1 MTPNDHTDTPAPER
15 AFQNGEI
22 QAPYLLF
29 LGDIE
34 DSVSAK
40 MARAVVVWR
49 PDKAV
54 GQLRMTER
62 TVSVGIEDL
71 SIEQACARGA
81 RTLVIGVANAG
92 GKLPAHWHE
101 VMVKALENGMDI
113 ASGMHQRLTDIE
125 GLAALAR
132 KRGAALHDIR
142 HRHPPLEVGN
152 GRARSGI
159 RVLTV
164 GTDCSLGKMFSS
176 LAIHRALEEAGV
188 RARFR
193 ATGQCGVL
201 VAGQGVA
208 IDAVI
213 ADFIAGAVEWLS
225 PACDDDQ
232 WEIIEG
238 QGSLFHPAYAGVS
251 LGLLHGA
258 QPDYLVMCHELGRA
272 HMRHLPERPMPE
284 MAACIEA
291 NLAAARVTNP
301 AVTLAGFSVN
311 TANVD
316 EATARRELKALEARF
331 HVPATD
337 PMRFGIAPVTDALM
351 QGHS

>member
-1 MTPNDHTDTPAPER
+1 MTTPDYRPA
-15 AFQNGEI
+15 EI
-22 QAPYLLF
+22 HAPYLLF

-40 MARAVVVWR
+40 MARAVVTWR

-54 GQLRMTER
+54 GQLRMTGS

-71 SIEQACARGA
+71 SIAEAVARGA
-81 RTLVIGVANAG
+81 RTLVIGVANSG
-92 GKLPAHWHE
+92 GKLPGHWRDVIVEAIRH
-101 VMVKALENGMDI
+101 GMDV
-113 ASGMHQRLTDIE
+113 ASGMHQRLTAIE
-125 GLAALAR
+125 GVNELAR
-132 KRGAALHDIR
+132 DKGVTLHDIR
-142 HRHPPLEVGN
+142 HSHPPLEVGN
-152 GRARSGI
+152 GERRQGT

-176 LAIHRALEEAGV
+176 LAIQRGLEEAGV

-201 VAGQGVA
+201 VAGEGVA

-225 PACDDDQ
+225 PAGDDDQ
-232 WEIIEG
+232 WDIIEG

-258 QPDYLVMCHELGRA
+258 QPDWLVMCHELGRP
-272 HMRHLPERPMPE
+272 HMRHLPGRPMPE
-284 MAACIEA
+284 MSACIEA
-291 NLAAARVTNP
+291 NLWAARVTNP
-301 AVTLAGFSVN
+301 DVRLAGFSVN
-311 TANVD
+311 TSNVD
-316 EATARRELKALEARF
+316 EETARRELKTLEERF
-331 HVPATD
+331 GVPATD
-337 PMRFGIAPVTDALM
+337 PIRFGIAPIVHALT
-351 QGHS
+351 GGRT